1 MTKEEILQLIKL
13 LAALESWS
21 FVCKERLP
29 DYLYEKIDIAM
40 ERLEKELFK

>member
-29 DYLYEKIDIAM
+29 DYLYEKNAIAM
-40 ERLEKELFK
+40 ERLEKDLFK